1 MPRALCPYQLSP
13 LPVAFYLGMKGK
25 GVQLAV
31 WDLDKM
37 LTNPYL
43 SFFLHAVGIRN
54 SQLLAV
60 GVGVS

>member
-1 MPRALCPYQLSP
+1 
-13 LPVAFYLGMKGK
+13 MKGK

>member
-1 MPRALCPYQLSP
+1 MPQGFVS
-13 LPVAFYLGMKGK
+13 LP
-25 GVQLAV
+25 AV
-31 WDLDKM
+31 TATCCFLFGNEGEGDLDKM

-43 SFFLHAVGIRN
+43 SFFVHAVGIRN